1 MRNTKVLPLA
11 VSPDIAVGAETP
23 TLIGFELAIT
33 KTLIVIQVAA
43 PLAVALDLVED
54 LTLDAVA
61 VEALD
66 PLTVQGSLD
75 AGVVADAV
83 AVAVAAP
90 LPRFLPIFSTPLCK
104 QWTDITTT
112 KRFFRLSALTL
123 TPGL

>member
-1 MRNTKVLPLA
+1 
-11 VSPDIAVGAETP
+11 
-23 TLIGFELAIT
+23 
-33 KTLIVIQVAA
+33 
-43 PLAVALDLVED
+43 
-54 LTLDAVA
+54 LDAVA

-66 PLTVQGSLD
+66 PLTVQDSLD
-75 AGVVADAV
+75 AVAVAGVVAV

-90 LPRFLPIFSTPLCK
+90 LPRSPPIFSTPLCK